1 MPNQQNHT
9 QSPVHQHPRP
19 PSGRPKM
26 GNRRSQC
33 RPSTHLLP
41 TTMLPP
47 QLRFKHCK
55 PDAVRIVGFDWDP
68 ATETISPSTDP
79 RAVQKMQIIE
89 FKYCTDLNHATVH
102 ALIREKYQ
110 HMESALRQQG
120 WQCPIEIIPV
130 TLSRSGT
137 IHKHTLEAIHSLTV
151 LWPKKQPP
159 DNPLHLPAPL
169 QSASVGNSKDTQSD
183 GYILSSAYPDS
194 PSNLQCPT
202 LVPPTNPACK
212 PTVNIHASVDHCTQ
226 HPRYGRG
233 GQYQAA
239 WKVKGRGRK
248 GGRPEAASGIPRV
261 PTVVG

>member
-151 LWPKKQPP
+151 LRPKKQPP
-159 DNPLHLPAPL
+159 DKPPPPPTAAAIRLCRKLQRHSIGWLHTLLRISRQSLKPAM
-169 QSASVGNSKDTQSD
+169 
-183 GYILSSAYPDS
+183 
-194 PSNLQCPT
+194 SNLST
-202 LVPPTNPACK
+202 SHT
-212 PTVNIHASVDHCTQ
+212 
-226 HPRYGRG
+226 PRTHTHR
-233 GQYQAA
+233 
-239 WKVKGRGRK
+239 
-248 GGRPEAASGIPRV
+248 
-261 PTVVG
+261 